1 MISTMSKGFKN
12 SSKFVADKTGYL
24 FWSSFSIWKYQLG
37 SPLQMWQKYSMQNR
51 MVDLRR

>member
-24 FWSSFSIWKYQLG
+24 FWSSFIIWMYQLG
-37 SPLQMWQKYSMQNR
+37 SPFQMWQKYSVQDR
-51 MVDLRR
+51 MVDLQR